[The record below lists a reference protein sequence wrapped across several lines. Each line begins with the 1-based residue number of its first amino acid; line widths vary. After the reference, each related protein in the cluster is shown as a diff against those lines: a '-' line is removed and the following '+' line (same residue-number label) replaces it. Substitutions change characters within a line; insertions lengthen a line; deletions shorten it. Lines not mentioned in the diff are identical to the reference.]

1 MTPWLRILLLWF
13 ALLPVCIIQAQSDES
28 RWAINYTTN
37 ILASPVPARH
47 SASMPNKGDFGG
59 FSVMGEYSFAE
70 KWTAE
75 LGYFL
80 TEVHYNRQVRTMEGL
95 QGGVKRYFLNER
107 VFFQPYLAARGQVN
121 WRRRFEQV
129 GERMNASYTAEHR
142 YRNPLLSF
150 APGVGADIYLF
161 SSVAFTI
168 RYDFMMGIDSRTTI
182 EGRTQDSPS
191 FYYHDKG
198 MYHQLGLG
206 VKVTFPFRFSEQDGE
221 SLLYLLLDMLFW
233 N

>member
-1 MTPWLRILLLWF
+1 MTSSLPIFLLWF

-28 RWAINYTTN
+28 RWAIHYTTN
-37 ILASPVPARH
+37 ILTSPMPASH
-47 SASMPNKGDFGG
+47 SASVPNNGDFGG
-59 FSVMGEYSFAE
+59 FSVMGEYDFAE
-70 KWTAE
+70 KWAAE

-80 TEVHYNRQVRTMEGL
+80 TEVNYNRQVRTMEGL
-95 QGGVKRYFLNER
+95 QCGVKRYFLNER
-107 VFFQPYLAARGQVN
+107 IFFQPYLSVRGQVN

-129 GERMNASYTAEHR
+129 GERMNDSYIVEHR
-142 YRNPLLSF
+142 YRNPLISF

-161 SSVAFTI
+161 SSVALTI

-182 EGRTQDSPS
+182 EGRTQDNPS

-198 MYHQLGLG
+198 VYHQLGLG
-206 VKVTFPFRFSEQDGE
+206 VKVTFPFHFSEQDGE

>member
-95 QGGVKRYFLNER
+95 QGGVKRYFLNEHI
-107 VFFQPYLAARGQVN
+107 FFQPYLAARGQVN
-121 WRRRFEQV
+121 
-129 GERMNASYTAEHR
+129 
-142 YRNPLLSF
+142 
-150 APGVGADIYLF
+150 
-161 SSVAFTI
+161 
-168 RYDFMMGIDSRTTI
+168 
-182 EGRTQDSPS
+182 
-191 FYYHDKG
+191 
-198 MYHQLGLG
+198 
-206 VKVTFPFRFSEQDGE
+206 
-221 SLLYLLLDMLFW
+221 
-233 N
+233 

>member
-1 MTPWLRILLLWF
+1 MTSSLPTFLLWF

-28 RWAINYTTN
+28 RWAIHYTTN
-37 ILASPVPARH
+37 ILTSPMPASH
-47 SASMPNKGDFGG
+47 SASVPNNGEFGG
-59 FSVMGEYSFAE
+59 FSVMGEYDFAE
-70 KWTAE
+70 KWAAE

-80 TEVHYNRQVRTMEGL
+80 TEVNYNRQVRTMEGL
-95 QGGVKRYFLNER
+95 QCGVKRYFLNER
-107 VFFQPYLAARGQVN
+107 IFFQPYLSVRGQVN

-129 GERMNASYTAEHR
+129 GERMNDSYIVEHR
-142 YRNPLLSF
+142 YRNPLISF

-161 SSVAFTI
+161 SSVALTI

-182 EGRTQDSPS
+182 EGRTQDNPS

-198 MYHQLGLG
+198 VYHQLGLG
-206 VKVTFPFRFSEQDGE
+206 VKVTFPFHFSEQDGE